1 MDPRDEGG
9 PLDKFLASGI
19 AASQKNP
26 LIKNTFGRGLQTAQA
41 VKHFSDHLLWE
52 VLQPAS
58 KLITANRM
66 YADVEANPDYDHLM
80 VTKNGRDTVRR
91 EIAQVVNQAFGGL
104 EWREMIW
111 ATPMARDVMRALIF
125 APDWT
130 MANLQLAMVPDIIQR
145 TLGIRI
151 PITPV
156 TQTDIRSR
164 QLLEKNWPAFIY
176 LVLMAVPAM
185 WQFGIYSA
193 FGDPDDEP
201 FMWMNEKGKETSID
215 TTPLF
220 RKLGRKFG
228 ITEKRR
234 SYLRWGKSGYEIGGW
249 FGNPW
254 KTALGKSSMGVK
266 VAWEQLT
273 GRNTAGWDMPWT
285 REEDS
290 VPLGGV
296 FMVNGSLM
304 ESRMGYVAQKFMP
317 MTILNMLK
325 GDRPP
330 TFFAPASLGMSS
342 YAAERQIADVL
353 QAYADE
359 SLWYQIKGKPEQ
371 VKRLETLVDSTLEAA
386 WRNGY
391 EVKKVLSAA
400 KGMAGSRQTAEFF
413 AILEKDPK
421 APNLAKLE
429 KVARSAQRINRMY
442 RTIYTSI
449 KNRYAKR
456 GRRMTP
462 AQQEALRESWQLA
475 REKRGEI

>member
-1 MDPRDEGG
+1 
-9 PLDKFLASGI
+9 
-19 AASQKNP
+19 
-26 LIKNTFGRGLQTAQA
+26 
-41 VKHFSDHLLWE
+41 
-52 VLQPAS
+52 
-58 KLITANRM
+58 
-66 YADVEANPDYDHLM
+66 
-80 VTKNGRDTVRR
+80 
-91 EIAQVVNQAFGGL
+91 
-104 EWREMIW
+104 
-111 ATPMARDVMRALIF
+111 
-125 APDWT
+125 
-130 MANLQLAMVPDIIQR
+130 
-145 TLGIRI
+145 
-151 PITPV
+151 
-156 TQTDIRSR
+156 
-164 QLLEKNWPAFIY
+164 
-176 LVLMAVPAM
+176 
-185 WQFGIYSA
+185 
-193 FGDPDDEP
+193 
-201 FMWMNEKGKETSID
+201 
-215 TTPLF
+215 
-220 RKLGRKFG
+220 
-228 ITEKRR
+228 
-234 SYLRWGKSGYEIGGW
+234 
-249 FGNPW
+249 
-254 KTALGKSSMGVK
+254 
-266 VAWEQLT
+266 
-273 GRNTAGWDMPWT
+273 
-285 REEDS
+285 

-413 AILEKDPK
+413 AILEKGSKGPL
-421 APNLAKLE
+421 NLAKLE